1 MREEDGKIIPEVGDV
16 WINEQSKQKFV
27 VLDFNPTSNDF
38 IAYNQKTKT
47 MRLFDASTPMP
58 RQFKYL
64 GKSKATINQLFE
76 VE

>member
-16 WINEQSKQKFV
+16 WFNKYTEDKYHVIKIDSLANMIDYIRYRDLTLYFRRKSEFEH
-27 VLDFNPTSNDF
+27 DFTY
-38 IAYNQKTKT
+38 I
-47 MRLFDASTPMP
+47 
-58 RQFKYL
+58 